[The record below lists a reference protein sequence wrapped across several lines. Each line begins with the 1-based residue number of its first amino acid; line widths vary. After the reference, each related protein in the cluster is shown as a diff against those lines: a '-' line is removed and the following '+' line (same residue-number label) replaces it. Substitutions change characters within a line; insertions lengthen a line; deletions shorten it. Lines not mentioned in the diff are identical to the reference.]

1 MAESDNRLT
10 LTREI
15 SRSGIAT
22 VWEAYDAGLDRKVLL
37 KAIHPQYAR
46 ESDLRARF
54 EREARAIARLSHP
67 NVVRIYD
74 LRSSGDELSIILEFI
89 EGVSLGKLLK
99 EHGALPAEV
108 ALTIAAEILAGLEQA
123 HAAGIVHR
131 DLKPD
136 NVLVSNRGEVKIT
149 DFGLASLR
157 DQPTVTQEGMVVG
170 TPSYMAP
177 EQATGGEIGPATDL
191 FAVGLI
197 LFEMLTG
204 QRLIEGSSLA
214 EAFQSVL
221 KYSQPK
227 LEPYREHIPEAVEPV
242 LRKLLDK
249 QPDRRYHSAAD
260 ARNALVQS
268 QAEGLLPRPLIADF
282 LSGEPIR
289 RAAVR
294 RAARA
299 KSHALQ
305 ITFTLALVLIA
316 GGVAYY
322 LWQTGRP
329 SQTAPADSLS
339 TRQGAITADTSV
351 AATPTYTKPQDTLAV
366 IGPDN
371 GASNGTAPEPR
382 DGKAV
387 ETPPVVKTPAVRE
400 PGLVE
405 ITTRPWASVYI
416 SDSLWG
422 TTPLAKPLRLNAG
435 DYDLVLLNPEIGFPI
450 TKRISVEPGEQF
462 DLKVNLYDA
471 VARIR
476 VASVKPW
483 ADVYVDG
490 KLELR
495 TPSSRTIF
503 RPLGNHTITL
513 KHPDYPIY
521 TTEVS
526 FKPNDPIYE
535 VRVDLTRL

>member
-1 MAESDNRLT
+1 MAETENRLT

-37 KAIHPQYAR
+37 KTIHPQYAR

-67 NVVRIYD
+67 NVVHIYD
-74 LRSSGDELSIILEFI
+74 LRASGDELSIILEFV
-89 EGVSLGKLLK
+89 EGVSLGRLLK
-99 EHGALPAEV
+99 DHGELPTEIAV
-108 ALTIAAEILAGLEQA
+108 TVAAEILAGLEQA

-136 NVLVSNRGEVKIT
+136 NVLVSERGEVKIT

-177 EQATGGEIGPATDL
+177 EQATGGEIGPGTDL

-204 QRLIEGSSLA
+204 RRLIEGESLG

-221 KYSQPK
+221 KYSHPK

-242 LRKLLDK
+242 LRKLLEK
-249 QPDRRYHSAAD
+249 QPDKRFHSAGE
-260 ARNALVQS
+260 ARAALIHTQPD
-268 QAEGLLPRPLIADF
+268 GLLPRVLIADF
-282 LSGEPIR
+282 LSGEPVR
-289 RAAVR
+289 HAAVK

-305 ITFTLALVLIA
+305 VTMTVALILAA
-316 GGVAYY
+316 GGVAMY
-322 LWQTGRP
+322 LLRSGRQVVTQTSTVDSLAAVRTPTTGDSSRTVA
-329 SQTAPADSLS
+329 SGGQPADSLIA
-339 TRQGAITADTSV
+339 QV
-351 AATPTYTKPQDTLAV
+351 
-366 IGPDN
+366 
-371 GASNGTAPEPR
+371 PEPKTGGEHTGPKENR
-382 DGKAV
+382 II
-387 ETPPVVKTPAVRE
+387 EPPPVSPPIKHE
-400 PGLVE
+400 PGQLE

-416 SDSLWG
+416 GDSLWG
-422 TTPLAKPLRLNAG
+422 TTPLAQPLRLLPGN
-435 DYDLVLLNPEIGFPI
+435 YDLVLLNPEIGFPV
-450 TKRISVEPGEQF
+450 TRKISIEPGEQA
-462 DLKVNLYDA
+462 DLRVNLYDA

-503 RPLGNHTITL
+503 RPLGTHTITL

-526 FKPNDPIYE
+526 FKPSDPIFE

>member
-1 MAESDNRLT
+1 MAETDNRLT

-22 VWEAYDAGLDRKVLL
+22 VWEAYDAGLDRKVLV

-67 NVVRIYD
+67 NVVHIYD

-99 EHGALPAEV
+99 EHESLPEEIAV
-108 ALTIAAEILAGLEQA
+108 TIAAEILAGLEQA

-136 NVLVSNRGEVKIT
+136 NVLVSHRGEVKIT

-191 FAVGLI
+191 FALGLI

-227 LEPYREHIPEAVEPV
+227 LEPHREHIPEAVEPV
-242 LRKLLDK
+242 LRRLLEK
-249 QPDRRYHSAAD
+249 QPDKRFHSAGE
-260 ARNALVQS
+260 AREALVAS
-268 QAEGLLPRPLIADF
+268 QAEGLLPRTLIADF

-289 RAAVR
+289 RAAAK

-305 ITFTLALVLIA
+305 ITFTIALIVIT

-322 LWQTGRP
+322 LWETGRSAQP
-329 SQTAPADSLS
+329 LPTDTLS
-339 TRQGAITADTSV
+339 AQQGPLISDTST
-351 AATPTYTKPQDTLAV
+351 ATPSTQRPPDTLAV
-366 IGPDN
+366 LNGGYQPTTGTSPGPKE
-371 GASNGTAPEPR
+371 TR
-382 DGKAV
+382 V
-387 ETPPVVKTPAVRE
+387 IETPPVVTPPAVRE
-400 PGLVE
+400 AGSVE

-416 SDSLWG
+416 GDSLWG
-422 TTPLAKPLRLNAG
+422 TTPLAKPLRLDAG

-450 TKRISVEPGEQF
+450 TKKISVEPGEQSN
-462 DLKVNLYDA
+462 LKVNLYDA

-513 KHPDYPIY
+513 KHPDFPIY

-535 VRVDLTRL
+535 VRIDLTRL